1 MTAVDRALRLAR
13 ETNDLA
19 AMLADF
25 TTKVRL
31 IRLQYAMRTA
41 TLAS

>member
-1 MTAVDRALRLAR
+1 MSAVEKAFKFAR
-13 ETNDLA
+13 DANDLA
-19 AMLADF
+19 AMLAAL

-31 IRLQYAMRTA
+31 IRLQYAIRAA